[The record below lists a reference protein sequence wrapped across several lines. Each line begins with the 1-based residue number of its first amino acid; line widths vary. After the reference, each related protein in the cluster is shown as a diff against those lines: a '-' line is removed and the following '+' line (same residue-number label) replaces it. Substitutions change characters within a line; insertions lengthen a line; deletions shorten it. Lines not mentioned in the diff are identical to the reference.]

1 MHGPLNVKRNFFNVC
16 AQGPLE
22 TSFGQILKHHVS
34 SIIFHF
40 SDSVYFIVGKPIF
53 HYNTQDFTQK
63 LVLTPVTSIKW

>member
-1 MHGPLNVKRNFFNVC
+1 MRGPMNVKRNSCNVC
-16 AQGPLE
+16 VQAPLE
-22 TSFGQILKHHVS
+22 TSFDQIWKHQAS

-63 LVLTPVTSIKW
+63 LVLTPVTSINP